1 MKRAFPQKV
10 KPVSSQAVDGQ
21 PNLGQFKQA
30 PEGNRRTH
38 ASAAMIGLAISMGA
52 SSIVLPQ
59 QGEGALAAEPK
70 TVDAITPTALT
81 TFENGTAES
90 EIVVETTGA
99 ETETLRQSANQPESG
114 IELFT
119 QWQPLQTPELGK
131 NTSAAKNNISYQ
143 SILFKEAKI
152 QSPSENSSTRARETN
167 APAATALS
175 ERDAFSFLTN
185 SIQENQ
191 AAPEAAYVIESKI
204 ADEVSEIFAAK
215 QNYIKKAN
223 NKLAS
228 EQFEQSSNRL
238 EDSLAEF
245 GTEESVNSPEASAVS
260 APSKAATD
268 EIAFPFITNQ
278 ANQATSSE
286 KAKKQLDN
294 SAAAKVRASSV
305 LIPLPGEISTNLQF
319 GIPASEATASENVFS
334 PFSPTKN
341 NSLEV
346 PTLLPNQN
354 TSQAETTATVKE
366 NFLQQSLPTSETVA
380 TTPEL
385 EKLETGEVTVKEKA
399 VTTSDKVVTPDFSQA
414 VALLPEQPQPVVE
427 YRVND
432 GDTLDSIARNYGV
445 SVSVLAKY
453 NQISAPNLLTVG
465 QTLEIPLYQPG
476 RQEIHTTA
484 LIEKSQPDGIA
495 SISYQ
500 PTKELKVDKQVP
512 FVAWP
517 NSTASAYNPSVTL
530 SLEATTSE
538 VESSQVGGALREPT
552 ASVANFPASKQSTNL
567 EPATASYLYN
577 KELISEM
584 VKIREK
590 YRSQETVTPTT
601 NAQVSSLIAETN
613 ELVDE
618 AANNKLTSARV
629 NPEFLPNQYPGT
641 EELASNQNQQSA
653 GVSAPTKNTSPVAT
667 TPYEQE
673 IVATAPT
680 GTEAFESVIQP
691 RMVSP
696 ELPPLA
702 SPDNYLPKGSAV
714 FTGYI
719 WPAQG
724 VLTSGYGW
732 RWGRMHKG
740 IDIAGP
746 VGTPIVAAAPG
757 VITYARWNEG
767 GYGNLVEITHPDG
780 SVTLYA
786 HNERILVREGQEVEQ
801 GQQVAEMGSTGF
813 STGPHLHFE
822 IHPPGQ
828 GAVNPLAYL
837 P

>member
-81 TFENGTAES
+81 TFEPAES
-90 EIVVETTGA
+90 GIVVETTGA

-119 QWQPLQTPELGK
+119 QWQPLQTPELG
-131 NTSAAKNNISYQ
+131 NTSAAKNNISYEG
-143 SILFKEAKI
+143 ILFKEAKI

-167 APAATALS
+167 APATALS

-185 SIQENQ
+185 PIQENQ

-204 ADEVSEIFAAK
+204 ADEVSEIFATK

-223 NKLAS
+223 NKLTS

-238 EDSLAEF
+238 ENSLAEF

-260 APSKAATD
+260 APSKAETD

-278 ANQATSSE
+278 ATQASSSE
-286 KAKKQLDN
+286 GAKKQLDN
-294 SAAAKVRASSV
+294 SAAAKVKASSV
-305 LIPLPGEISTNLQF
+305 LIPLPGANEPSKAEIPTNLPF
-319 GIPASEATASENVFS
+319 GIPASETTASENVFS

-341 NSLEV
+341 NTLEV

-354 TSQAETTATVKE
+354 TSQAETAATLKE
-366 NFLQQSLPTSETVA
+366 NFLQQSLSTSETVA
-380 TTPEL
+380 TPEL

-427 YRVND
+427 YRVSD

-453 NQISAPNLLTVG
+453 NQISDPNLLTVG

-476 RQEIHTTA
+476 RQEVHTTA
-484 LIEKSQPDGIA
+484 LIEKYQPYGIA

-500 PTKELKVDKQVP
+500 PTKELKADKQVP
-512 FVAWP
+512 FVALP
-517 NSTASAYNPSVTL
+517 NSTAIAYNPSVTL

-538 VESSQVGGALREPT
+538 VESSQVG
-552 ASVANFPASKQSTNL
+552 ANFPASKQSKNL
-567 EPATASYLYN
+567 EAVTASNLYN

-590 YRSQETVTPTT
+590 YRSQKTVTPTT
-601 NAQVSSLIAETN
+601 TNAQASSLIAQTN

-629 NPEFLPNQYPGT
+629 NPEFLPNQDSRT
-641 EELASNQNQQSA
+641 QELAWNQNQQSA
-653 GVSAPTKNTSPVAT
+653 GVSTPTKNTAPVAT

-746 VGTPIVAAAPG
+746 IGTPIVAAAPG
-757 VITYARWNEG
+757 VITYARWNDG
-767 GYGNLVEITHPDG
+767 GYGYLVEITHPDG

-786 HNERILVREGQEVEQ
+786 HNDRILVREGQEVEQ

>member
-1 MKRAFPQKV
+1 MKRTFPQKV
-10 KPVSSQAVDGQ
+10 KPVSSQAADKETWLS
-21 PNLGQFKQA
+21 LGLFKQA

-52 SSIVLPQ
+52 SSMVLPQ
-59 QGEGALAAEPK
+59 QGDGASAAEPK
-70 TVDAITPTALT
+70 TVEAITPTALT
-81 TFENGTAES
+81 TFENGTVES
-90 EIVVETTGA
+90 GIVVETSGA
-99 ETETLRQSANQPESG
+99 ETETLRQSANQPESEV
-114 IELFT
+114 ELFT
-119 QWQPLQTPELGK
+119 QWQPSQTHELGK
-131 NTSAAKNNISYQ
+131 SALAAKNNIGYEG
-143 SILFKEAKI
+143 ILSKETKI
-152 QSPSENSSTRARETN
+152 QSPNSSTITKETN
-167 APAATALS
+167 APATALS
-175 ERDAFSFLTN
+175 ERDAFSLLTN

-215 QNYIKKAN
+215 QNYIKAN
-223 NKLAS
+223 NKFAS

-238 EDSLAEF
+238 KDSLAEF
-245 GTEESVNSPEASAVS
+245 GIEESVNSSEASAVS
-260 APSKAATD
+260 APQKAAAN
-268 EIAFPFITNQ
+268 EKAFPFINQ
-278 ANQATSSE
+278 ANSSDG
-286 KAKKQLDN
+286 AKKQLDN
-294 SAAAKVRASSV
+294 SAAAKVSPSSV
-305 LIPLPGEISTNLQF
+305 LIPLPGANELSKAEIPTNLPL

-334 PFSPTKN
+334 PFSPTN
-341 NSLEV
+341 NNELEV
-346 PTLLPNQN
+346 PTLLPMPSQS
-354 TSQAETTATVKE
+354 TPQAETAVTVKE
-366 NFLQQSLPTSETVA
+366 NFLKQSLPTPEIVA
-380 TTPEL
+380 TPE
-385 EKLETGEVTVKEKA
+385 LETGEVTGKEKA
-399 VTTSDKVVTPDFSQA
+399 VTTSDKVVTPDFSKA
-414 VALLPEQPQPVVE
+414 VALLPEQPQSVVE
-427 YRVND
+427 YKVRD
-432 GDTLDSIARNYGV
+432 GDTLDSLARTYGV
-445 SVSVLAKY
+445 TASVLAKY
-453 NQISAPNLLTVG
+453 NQISDPNLLTVG

-476 RQEIHTTA
+476 RQEVHTTA
-484 LIEKSQPDGIA
+484 LIEKYQPYGIA

-500 PTKELKVDKQVP
+500 PTKEVKADKQVP
-512 FVAWP
+512 FVTLP
-517 NSTASAYNPSVTL
+517 NSTAIAYNPPVTL
-530 SLEATTSE
+530 SREATTSE
-538 VESSQVGGALREPT
+538 IESNKVEVELRSPT
-552 ASVANFPASKQSTNL
+552 PSVANFPASEQPTNL

-577 KELISEM
+577 NELISEM
-584 VKIREK
+584 LKIREK
-590 YRSQETVTPTT
+590 YRSQKTVTPI
-601 NAQVSSLIAETN
+601 NAQASSLIAETN

-618 AANNKLTSARV
+618 PANNKLTSARV
-629 NPEFLPNQYPGT
+629 NPEFLANQYPGT
-641 EELASNQNQQSA
+641 DQNQQS
-653 GVSAPTKNTSPVAT
+653 SAAPLSVPTKDTAPVAT

-719 WPAQG
+719 WPAKG

-786 HNERILVREGQEVEQ
+786 HNDRILVREGQEVEQ